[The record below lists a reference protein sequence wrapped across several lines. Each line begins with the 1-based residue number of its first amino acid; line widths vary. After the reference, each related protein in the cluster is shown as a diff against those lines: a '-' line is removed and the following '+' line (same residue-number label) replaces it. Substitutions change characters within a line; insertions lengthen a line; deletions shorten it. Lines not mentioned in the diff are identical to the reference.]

1 MSFFLHALTRQGTA
15 CKSSRGGRYSL
26 LPSQTS
32 EAVRAST
39 AEGPVS
45 RCRSLPPPSRSVGS
59 PPLPSV
65 PRPGANHCPTS
76 PEYVQPAASARDP

>member
-45 RCRSLPPPSRSVGS
+45 RCRGGEKGPARGVRQGQCGEQVASVCQWQIGRASCRERVSS
-59 PPLPSV
+59 PV
-65 PRPGANHCPTS
+65 
-76 PEYVQPAASARDP
+76 